1 MSRSGRKR
9 REAWV
14 ARVITWGAISLF
26 AHVLFLAVMDP
37 VWPWLNERPD
47 SSASPPPSL
56 VFLEPVEIED
66 PEVPEP
72 EEPEYKGQI
81 VDAPEPTEKEK
92 PEDAE
97 YLAEFDQTVPEEMRS
112 ERYRINPEVVAP
124 EFSRDDKLE
133 MEDLVDLNVTEK
145 STGAQVGN
153 DRFDPDRHGRLAS
166 LPSPYAVTNKDG
178 LQKPVPASHSTTS
191 IAGAPNNDHL
201 DEAVGDRTLLN
212 TNEYLYA
219 AYMQQIRRL
228 VNFYWQQNLDNL
240 PRTTPLAKTEYVTV
254 VEVTLTSTGALDEI
268 IVSVDSGS
276 DPVDNCVVEAFKIAG
291 PFPPPPEQLVD
302 GQGRARIPDFAF
314 TLQLGQAK
322 AAYEGIDPRSGV
334 QFPGI
339 LKAPR

>member
-1 MSRSGRKR
+1 MSRSRRKQ

-14 ARVITWGAISLF
+14 ARVIAWGAVSLF
-26 AHVLFLAVMDP
+26 AHVLLLALLEP
-37 VWPWLNERPD
+37 IWPYLNEHEPAG
-47 SSASPPPSL
+47 ASPPPTL
-56 VFLEPVEIED
+56 VFLEPMDIED
-66 PEVPEP
+66 PEEP
-72 EEPEYKGQI
+72 EEEEPEFRGQI
-81 VDAPEPTEKEK
+81 VDMPEPTEKVK
-92 PEDAE
+92 PVDAD
-97 YLAEFDQTVPEEMRS
+97 YLAEFDNVVEEEMRS

-124 EFSRDDKLE
+124 QFSREDKLE

-166 LPSPYAVTNKDG
+166 LPSPYAQSNKDG
-178 LQKPVPASHSTTS
+178 LQKPVPASHASQS
-191 IAGAPNNDHL
+191 IAGAPNNDLLNEKIGHS
-201 DEAVGDRTLLN
+201 TLLN

-254 VEVTLTSTGALDEI
+254 VEVTLTSTGALDS
-268 IVSVDSGS
+268 IVVSAESGS
-276 DPVDNCVVEAFKIAG
+276 APVDNCVVEAFKIAG
-291 PFPPPPEQLVD
+291 PFPPPPEQLVN
-302 GQGRARIPDFAF
+302 GQGRARIPDFGF
-314 TLQLGQAK
+314 TLNIGQAK
-322 AAYEGIDPRSGV
+322 AQYEGIDPRSGV